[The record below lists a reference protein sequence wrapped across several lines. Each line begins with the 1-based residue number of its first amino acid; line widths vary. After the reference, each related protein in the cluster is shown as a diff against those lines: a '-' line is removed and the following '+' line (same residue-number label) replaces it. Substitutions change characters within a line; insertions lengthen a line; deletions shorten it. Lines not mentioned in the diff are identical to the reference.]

1 MLTVF
6 TALREMQTRS
16 NDENSVCL
24 SVCPS
29 VCHTRD
35 PDKME
40 ERWVQIFKLIRLKP
54 DVLKRKKAYTPRPVG
69 PEQGRF
75 PEDTAIALGHLVV
88 HTTGKV
94 KAQSVN
100 SA

>member
-1 MLTVF
+1 
-6 TALREMQTRS
+6 
-16 NDENSVCL
+16 
-24 SVCPS
+24 
-29 VCHTRD
+29 
-35 PDKME
+35 ME

>member
-1 MLTVF
+1 MI
-6 TALREMQTRS
+6 
-16 NDENSVCL
+16 
-24 SVCPS
+24 
-29 VCHTRD
+29 

-69 PEQGRF
+69 PEQRRF
-75 PEDTAIALGHLVV
+75 PEDTGNCARAFGR
-88 HTTGKV
+88 TTGKV